1 MTFHMNGTSGQAR
14 GQGRLD
20 APEDLLRAMVQQLVQ
35 ETIQSEFEEDIRDL
49 FTSDPARMVEGQ
61 AHEGVWVLVLWQARR
76 LDALIG
82 IGVLDNP
89 VLSLSGEQPSLG
101 EVVEFRQLHP
111 DHKPYI
117 TGWWSRKSGA

>member
-49 FTSDPARMVEGQ
+49 FTSDPARMVPWPSGCGR
-61 AHEGVWVLVLWQARR
+61 AMRPGLVRP
-76 LDALIG
+76 
-82 IGVLDNP
+82 NP
-89 VLSLSGEQPSLG
+89 SFAPAG
-101 EVVEFRQLHP
+101 
-111 DHKPYI
+111 K
-117 TGWWSRKSGA
+117 GA